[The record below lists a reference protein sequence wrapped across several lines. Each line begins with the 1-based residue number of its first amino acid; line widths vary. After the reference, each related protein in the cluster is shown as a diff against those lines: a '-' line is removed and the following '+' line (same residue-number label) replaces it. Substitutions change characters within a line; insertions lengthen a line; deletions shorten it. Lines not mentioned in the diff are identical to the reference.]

1 MAAEL
6 VATLPRARWA
16 RDRWIQWSVAAF
28 TVALVC
34 APLAVALLQ
43 SVRSTPLYEP
53 HWSLTL
59 NHYARLLTNERLWE
73 AFGNSLALAV
83 IGTSTATLLGGGF
96 AIVLVRTNVPLRR
109 MFSELLQAPLY
120 VSSLVMAF
128 GWYML
133 YGPSGYIT
141 IAASALVGG
150 APWNLYTLA
159 AMGMLSGFS
168 LVPVVFLYCSST
180 LHLMDASLEDAA
192 RSAGASPLRAMRMVT
207 IPLMRPAIL
216 YSLLLCFVGS
226 IELLSIPLIFGT
238 SARIEVFTTFLF
250 REGVGKTEP
259 DYGLLAAASVL
270 LLALMTVLVSLHSRI
285 LGNVRRYTTVQ
296 GKATRSHTIE
306 LGRWRWAAFVL
317 VAAYLLAVIVLPI
330 SGLMF
335 RAFVEFLTPL
345 VPPWDL
351 LTLDHF
357 RALVQQPSYKRA
369 IINSFVVALFGAALV
384 TALVTV
390 LVLIVKRSEF
400 KWGKTLETITLY
412 PRAVPGIVV
421 GIGFLWVGLTMP
433 GFSLIHGTLFALILA
448 FTMRDLPTAFG
459 AIAPAMTQISR
470 ELDQSARTCGA
481 DWFTASVRV
490 IAPIA
495 RPALLAAYMLA
506 FVSMLKEYA
515 SAVFLFAPGS
525 EIMGTVMLQLWTNG
539 DFGPVA
545 ALAVVQVTA
554 TAAIVFAVRRL
565 MGVRMYE

>member
-1 MAAEL
+1 MAVEL
-6 VATLPRARWA
+6 TTTLPGVRWA

-28 TVALVC
+28 TVCLVF
-34 APLAVALLQ
+34 APIAVALLQ

-53 HWSLTL
+53 HWSFTL
-59 NHYARLLTNERLWE
+59 DNYVRLLTNERLWE

-83 IGTSTATLLGGGF
+83 IGTATATLIGGGL
-96 AIVLVRTNVPLRR
+96 ALTLVRTNIPLRR

-141 IAASALVGG
+141 LATATLTG
-150 APWNLYTLA
+150 APLWNLYTLP
-159 AMGMLSGFS
+159 AMGMLAGFA
-168 LVPVVFLYCSST
+168 LVPVVFLYCSAT
-180 LHLMDASLEDAA
+180 LHMMDASLEDAA
-192 RSAGASPLRAMRMVT
+192 RSAGASPLRAMRSVT
-207 IPLMRPAIL
+207 LPLMRPAIL

-226 IELLSIPLIFGT
+226 IELLSIPLIFGS

-250 REGVGKTEP
+250 REGIGKTEP

-270 LLALMTVLVSLHSRI
+270 LLVLMTVLVSFHSRV
-285 LGNVRRYTTVQ
+285 LGNVRRYTTVK
-296 GKATRSHTIE
+296 GKATRPHTID
-306 LGRWRWAAFVL
+306 LGRWRWLAFAL
-317 VAAYLLAVIVLPI
+317 VAAYVLVVIVLPI
-330 SGLMF
+330 AGLMF

-357 RALVQQPSYKRA
+357 RALVQQPSYTRA
-369 IINSFVVALFGAALV
+369 IVNSFVVALFGAALV
-384 TALVTV
+384 TALVMV
-390 LVLIVKRSEF
+390 LVLIIKRSEF
-400 KWGKTLETITLY
+400 KWGNALETISLY

-421 GIGFLWVGLTMP
+421 GIGFLWVGLTVP

-448 FTMRDLPTAFG
+448 FAMRDLPTAFG

-495 RPALLAAYMLA
+495 RPALLAAYLLT

-525 EIMGTVMLQLWTNG
+525 EIIGTVMLQLWTNG

-554 TAAIVFAVRRL
+554 TVAIVLVVRRL
-565 MGVRMYE
+565 MGVRLYE

>member
-1 MAAEL
+1 
-6 VATLPRARWA
+6 V
-16 RDRWIQWSVAAF
+16 VAF
-28 TVALVC
+28 TVCLVG

-43 SVRSTPLYEP
+43 SVRSTPLYEEE
-53 HWSLTL
+53 WSITL
-59 NHYARLLTNERLWE
+59 DHYVRLLSNERFWDALS
-73 AFGNSLALAV
+73 NSLMLGV
-83 IGTSTATLLGGGF
+83 TGTCTATLLGAAM
-96 AIVLVRTNVPLRR
+96 AILLVRTNIPLRR
-109 MFSELLQAPLY
+109 TFSELLQAPLY

-128 GWYML
+128 GWYIL
-133 YGPSGYIT
+133 YGPSGYLT
-141 IAASALVGG
+141 LAIASLMGE
-150 APWNLYTLA
+150 APWNLYTLTGIGVLA
-159 AMGMLSGFS
+159 GFA
-168 LVPVVFLYCSST
+168 LAPVIFLYCSST

-192 RSAGASPLRAMRMVT
+192 RCSGASPMRAMFT
-207 IPLMRPAIL
+207 ITLPLMRPAIL

-238 SARIEVFTTFLF
+238 SARIEVFTTFMF
-250 REGVGKTEP
+250 REGIGKTEP
-259 DYGLLAAASVL
+259 DYGALAAASVL
-270 LLALMTVLVSLHSRI
+270 LLGLMTALVSLHSKV
-285 LGNVRRYTTVQ
+285 LGNARRYTTVK
-296 GKATRSHTIE
+296 GKATRPHTID
-306 LGRWRWAAFVL
+306 LGRWRWVAFAA
-317 VAAYLLAVIVLPI
+317 VAAYVLVVIGLPLA
-330 SGLMF
+330 GLSF

-357 RALVQQPSYKRA
+357 RALLEQPSYRRA
-369 IINSFVVALFGAALV
+369 IVNSFLIALFGAALV
-384 TALVTV
+384 TV
-390 LVLIVKRSEF
+390 LVMVVVLIIKRSEF
-400 KWGKTLETITLY
+400 RWGRALESIALY

-433 GFSLIHGTLFALILA
+433 GFSLIHGTLFALVLA

-459 AIAPAMTQISR
+459 AIAPAITQISR

-481 DWFTASVRV
+481 DWFTANVRI

-525 EIMGTVMLQLWTNG
+525 EIIGTVMLQLWANG

-554 TAAIVFAVRRL
+554 TVLTVVSVRRL
-565 MGVRMYE
+565 MGVRLYE